1 MERKALTAILVAALV
16 LLAGCGGAVQQNQT
30 TAAEPTA
37 SAAAGTAAHSTT
49 DGGSGVDATQDSDAS
64 GETSADSE
72 SAVEPAAES
81 SGGGDGD
88 SDDGDSSSTA
98 DSDGEGTLSFYISD
112 ERNAIGD
119 FDHLNV
125 TIDKIGV
132 QRAGAPDEESAENE
146 TDDPEDDGVES
157 DDETAENETS
167 EVVLAINAGGDA
179 YETAANTTYV
189 ADNESYYDGGDTHT
203 VDREIHGT
211 EADTLYQSYRYGEN
225 FSYALDVENGS
236 YDVTL
241 QFAEVYYNESGQ
253 RVFDVSA
260 ENETVVSGLDVQNES
275 GNDTAYDVTATVT
288 VEDGQL
294 DVAFD
299 GTTENAM
306 VSALVVE
313 RVESDSEE
321 REETDEETDEQD
333 QDQEQEQEQDQDE
346 DGEAGGWTEYEVD
359 SRTFDLTELQ
369 GDRASKLSDLTIAA
383 GEYNKV
389 FVYVADVEGV
399 VDGET
404 VNVKLPSQ
412 KLHLNKGFTVGENES
427 VEFVYDITVHEAGNS
442 GKYIL
447 KPVISQSGTSDEIA
461 IEDVDET
468 EESDDEE
475 SAEEHAF
482 SVEFVGDVTPGENA
496 TVEVTE
502 DDDPLANATVEA
514 NGESVGETDENGS
527 LTVAV
532 PADATELELSVTAGN
547 ETVEL
552 TREFESETPE
562 PNDAAPGKSGE
573 NPGKGNDKAKKN

>member
-37 SAAAGTAAHSTT
+37 SAATGTATHSASG
-49 DGGSGVDATQDSDAS
+49 GGSSVDAAQDSDAS
-64 GETSADSE
+64 AETSTDGE

-81 SGGGDGD
+81 SDEGDGD
-88 SDDGDSSSTA
+88 DGVSSSST

-125 TIDKIGV
+125 TIDRIGV
-132 QRAGAPDEESAENE
+132 QRAGAPDEERDENE
-146 TDDPEDDGVES
+146 TDAAEDDGVES
-157 DDETAENETS
+157 DDDETVENETS
-167 EVVLAINAGGDA
+167 DVVLAINAGGDA
-179 YETAANTTYV
+179 YETADNTTYV
-189 ADNESYYDGGDTHT
+189 ADNDSYYDGGDTHS
-203 VDREIHGT
+203 VDREIDGT
-211 EADTLYQSYRYGEN
+211 EADALYQSYRYGEN
-225 FSYALDVENGS
+225 FSYALDVENGT

-241 QFAEVYYNESGQ
+241 RFAEVYYNESGQ

-299 GTTENAM
+299 GATENAM

-313 RVESDSEE
+313 RVESGDEE
-321 REETDEETDEQD
+321 QEEADEETDEQE
-333 QDQEQEQEQDQDE
+333 QEQEQEQDRDS
-346 DGEAGGWTEYEVD
+346 EAGGWTEYEVD

-369 GDRASKLSDLTIAA
+369 GDRASKLSDLNITA

-389 FVYVADVEGV
+389 FIYVADVEGV

-447 KPVISQSGTSDEIA
+447 KPVISQSGTSDEIP
-461 IEDVDET
+461 IEKVDERD
-468 EESDDEE
+468 EGDDEA
-475 SAEEHAF
+475 SADEQAF
-482 SVEFVGDVTPGENA
+482 AVEFVGEVAPGENA
-496 TVEVTE
+496 TIAVTQ
-502 DDDPLANATVEA
+502 DDEPLANATVEA

-527 LTVAV
+527 LTFAV

-562 PNDAAPGKSGE
+562 PNDDAPGKSGE
-573 NPGKGNDKAKKN
+573 NPGKGNGKAKKN